1 MEGIDIVGIKLFN
14 VAINPGHSPYIYIY
28 NVCVCVYLVRLG
40 SVLNYL
46 MQKQWIYQ
54 LFEGS
59 MANKIEAFL
68 WKYLGRKL

>member
-14 VAINPGHSPYIYIY
+14 VAINPGHSPYIYIMY
-28 NVCVCVYLVRLG
+28 VCVYLVCLG